1 MPTSQNLDP
10 QSAHDV
16 LFRQA
21 CALHARSQSLLADID
36 EIISQADTVGATAR
50 STLAGGLHKLRSV
63 TRAENKFLEK
73 LVSTPTSIRPA
84 HTSCSNI
91 PYLSAVFRLVRTEP
105 GVTHVFHTFNYA
117 HEPGGPRRESI
128 RVDIVAQKGQQ
139 WIKVKASALKGF
151 QNDLCDEE
159 EEESE
164 EEENSTPSS
173 NDDSNKTLQANGR
186 TVLDGFSPPTLPIY
200 QQAKRLLMA
209 AEQNSLHYQTPTVVM
224 KFVGKE
230 EVDMRVQD
238 TLRSMGILVEIHGDN
253 ANIDPKELGKTYN
266 DSQIRNGPP
275 DPSSTNR
282 GPPSFNNEA
291 SVSRLQT
298 DATLHPGIADTLNL
312 DVTTLIALV
321 TDITHR
327 LDTIPVAA
335 FDIPSLQLQASQ
347 ETRRPLLPTLRDMFH
362 TRYLVTT
369 STALRK
375 FVDILKVLGGPTEQL
390 RAKNL
395 IIPGELATDVM
406 AELED
411 YGSNTAAE
419 DDASDVRVHVIED
432 SASERFVHLV
442 GARGTT
448 GKIQKHHVAVFGTGD
463 RLRATTVTANAWVE
477 RTLLD
482 AGLGELSLWIHE
494 PRSLVELRVKKYRE
508 TECGEATEPTAT

>member
-1 MPTSQNLDP
+1 MLTSQNHDP
-10 QSAHDV
+10 QFTHDV

-36 EIISQADTVGATAR
+36 EIIAQADTVGATAR
-50 STLAGGLHKLRSV
+50 STLVGGLHKLRSV

-73 LVSTPTSIRPA
+73 LVSTPSSIRAA

-105 GVTHVFHTFNYA
+105 SVTHVFHTFNYA
-117 HEPGGPRRESI
+117 HEPGGARRESI

-164 EEENSTPSS
+164 EEENSPRSS
-173 NDDSNKTLQANGR
+173 NGDSKNTLEANGR
-186 TVLDGFSPPTLPIY
+186 TVLDGFSPTLPIY

-230 EVDMRVQD
+230 EVDMRIQD

-253 ANIDPKELGKTYN
+253 ANLNPKELGKTYD
-266 DSQIRNGPP
+266 DSEVRNGQ
-275 DPSSTNR
+275 PSDASFTNR
-282 GPPSFNNEA
+282 EPLSFNNEA

-321 TDITHR
+321 TDIAHR

-335 FDIPSLQLQASQ
+335 LDIPSLQLQASQ
-347 ETRRPLLPTLRDMFH
+347 ESKRPLLPTLRDMFQ
-362 TRYLVTT
+362 TRCLVTT

-406 AELED
+406 AELG
-411 YGSNTAAE
+411 YGSKAAAE
-419 DDASDVRVHVIED
+419 DDASDLGVHVIED
-432 SASERFVHLV
+432 NASERFIHLV

-448 GKIQKHHVAVFGTGD
+448 GKIHKHHVAVFGTGD

-477 RTLLD
+477 RTLMD
-482 AGLGELSLWIHE
+482 TGLGELSLWIHE
-494 PRSLVELRVKKYRE
+494 PRSLVELRVQKYRE
-508 TECGEATEPTAT
+508 TECGEATELNAT